1 MNLLKIISVASLL
14 VSLSAF
20 ADEDHADHKDHKG
33 HKHSNVESMVK
44 EGKSSRRKKVEMCHD
59 CGKPEVNCDCPEE
72 VKKKEQEAKKA
83 AGKQ

>member
-1 MNLLKIISVASLL
+1 MNFIKIIVCASLFI
-14 VSLSAF
+14 SLSAV
-20 ADEDHADHKDHKG
+20 ADEKHEEHKDHKG
-33 HKHSNVESMVK
+33 HKHSNVESIVK

-83 AGKQ
+83 AGQQ